1 MTASSPQ
8 PKPCIDNNCR
18 RQHEPAERMAMA
30 AALCKKRGVQ
40 FTKLRSRILELLW
53 ENGLPMGAY
62 ELIDALTPDDS
73 RRVGPPTVYRGLEFL
88 TSQGLVAKIESR
100 NAYVPLTHPERCHD
114 CLFFICIKCGASAE
128 LEDQRLE
135 TLISEGAAKIGFQ
148 TQRRVVEVEG
158 TCSNCAFGS
167 TI

>member
-30 AALCKKRGVQ
+30 AALCKKRGAQ
-40 FTKLRSRILELLW
+40 FTKLRRRILELLW
-53 ENGLPMGAY
+53 ENGRPMGAY

-100 NAYVPLTHPERCHD
+100 NAYVPLTHPERHLD
-114 CLFFICIKCGASAE
+114 CLFFICIKCGKSDQF
-128 LEDQRLE
+128 EDQRLE
-135 TLISEGAAKIGFQ
+135 SLISEGAARIGFH

-167 TI
+167 TT

>member
-1 MTASSPQ
+1 MAASSPQ
-8 PKPCIDNNCR
+8 PKPCIDINCR
-18 RQHEPAERMAMA
+18 GQHEPAERLAMA
-30 AALCKKRGVQ
+30 AALCKKQGTQ
-40 FTKLRSRILELLW
+40 FTKLRRRILELLW
-53 ENGLPMGAY
+53 ENGRPMGAY

-100 NAYVPLTHPERCHD
+100 NAYVPLTHPERYHD
-114 CLFFICIKCGASAE
+114 CLFFICINCGASAE

-135 TLISEGAAKIGFQ
+135 TLISEGAAQIGFQ

-167 TI
+167 TV